1 MVDADND
8 NHITYVEYFKVIE
21 LYVCKGN
28 KPAPLPKPEPQGK
41 ERFSKLRIYIWNA
54 LRRLYEAYVQGRSLQ
69 ANDGELRS
77 LAFAIIGELSQAEVT
92 FLAAGL
98 LQLNFQ
104 VITFE
109 PFAIHFLLL
118 IAEMGLARY
127 SRNNPISKKTLNRD
141 EFILILKNSYI
152 FAKLDKFKQ
161 AILYKIFA
169 KIDKNNDGLITFE
182 EYLDWVKRFLAVVR
196 YIGDEFYVAEDDDE
210 LDRSDPFEPD
220 HTPVNNH
227 TKFVFSDY
235 SFSKKVRARV
245 YELLV
250 PYDFDRN
257 QQFNEAEINAALTGL
272 LREDENELKYV
283 TRNVFRYDRDN
294 NKEVTYDEFTN
305 FCV

>member
-1 MVDADND
+1 M
-8 NHITYVEYFKVIE
+8 
-21 LYVCKGN
+21 
-28 KPAPLPKPEPQGK
+28 
-41 ERFSKLRIYIWNA
+41 
-54 LRRLYEAYVQGRSLQ
+54 
-69 ANDGELRS
+69 
-77 LAFAIIGELSQAEVT
+77 
-92 FLAAGL
+92 
-98 LQLNFQ
+98 
-104 VITFE
+104 
-109 PFAIHFLLL
+109 
-118 IAEMGLARY
+118 
-127 SRNNPISKKTLNRD
+127 NRD

-152 FAKLDKFKQ
+152 FAKLDKYKQ

-196 YIGDEFYVAEDDDE
+196 YFGDEFYVAEDDDE

-235 SFSKKVRARV
+235 NFSKQVRARV